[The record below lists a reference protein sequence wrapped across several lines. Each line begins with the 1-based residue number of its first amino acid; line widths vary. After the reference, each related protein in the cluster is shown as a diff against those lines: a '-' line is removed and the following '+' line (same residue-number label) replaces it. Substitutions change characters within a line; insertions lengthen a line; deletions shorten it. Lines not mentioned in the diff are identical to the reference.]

1 MYHVP
6 LNESK
11 WSKGSTDVLS
21 LNFLFLPAIHL
32 ICFQWLL
39 ILHCLVLTCIIN
51 KFYRY
56 QMFEI
61 QYQYCISTLQY
72 LSTFITI
79 YTSFLESIHIF
90 FTAPSTAN
98 FGQKDHEEILQV
110 RLHIKLQNHLIG
122 GHVLQPLG
130 WAPDGAP
137 GNGASTKGRAIC
149 QLKGLDVLDGGSG
162 LSKSESRQLQLG

>member
-1 MYHVP
+1 
-6 LNESK
+6 
-11 WSKGSTDVLS
+11 
-21 LNFLFLPAIHL
+21 
-32 ICFQWLL
+32 
-39 ILHCLVLTCIIN
+39 
-51 KFYRY
+51 
-56 QMFEI
+56 MFEI
-61 QYQYCISTLQY
+61 PYQYCISTLQY
-72 LSTFITI
+72 LCTFITI

-110 RLHIKLQNHLIG
+110 RLHIQLQNHLIR

-130 WAPDGAP
+130 RAPDGAP

-162 LSKSESRQLQLG
+162 LSKSESRQLQLGNKSWFDRNQAFINVLLHNILDTIGCKHPPSIQNEI